1 MLYATTRQTLK
12 NTLNPHTSIQADDKA
27 DIEWKN
33 VLSEASGRK
42 AIK

>member
-12 NTLNPHTSIQADDKA
+12 NALNPHTSIHADDKA
-27 DIEWKN
+27 EIEWKN

-42 AIK
+42 ATV